1 MSLRSLQ
8 ALSTKTSFVAAHE
21 PHHNSIICP
30 VTPSLQAATTIQ
42 PHASSSSNPPSS
54 TLVSTALEFAPEA
67 TNAQPVDYVVL
78 PTAILYAKSHSGVF
92 IPCRALLD
100 SGSQLN
106 FITARLVKQLQLKT
120 HHAAV
125 SISGIGESTL
135 SSNMSTDIS
144 AQSRDRSFS
153 TSFSAVVT
161 RGITDYQPYFGLD
174 ISGWNIP
181 KNISLADPTFFKS
194 QRIDLLLGAGLFF
207 DLICIGQIRMADNLP
222 TLQKTKLGWIA
233 SGGLSR
239 VHNKHTSLSALY
251 KEPNPWEDP
260 LSDIVKRF
268 WEVDNC
274 CGTTPALSDEDALCF
289 QQSSASIRGDSYQ
302 RALRR
307 FKSFENKLD
316 KNHQLKESYSA
327 FMREYIDLGHMSLA
341 SKQQLVRQFYLPHHC
356 VEKPDSSTT
365 KFRVVFDGS
374 AKSTSGASLNDL
386 LHTGPAIQP
395 KLFNNLIQ
403 FRFLKVA
410 MCGDICKMYR
420 CVRITHPDQFLQCIL
435 WRDHQ
440 NESIRTY
447 TLDTVTYGTKPAA
460 FLAIRAMQQLAH
472 DEEPTFPL
480 AAKIV
485 CRDFYVDDLISGGD
499 SIEEAIQIRQQVKL
513 LLAKGH
519 FPIRKWC
526 SNEPD
531 ALKGE
536 SESDCEKLMEFKDGT
551 NIAKTLGL
559 AWSPSSDS
567 LLFNFA
573 EIVPEGSVTK
583 RSMLSMI
590 ARFYDPLGLIAPI
603 VTRLKVFL
611 QALWKERVN
620 WDECLSQSLHFEW
633 IKLISQLS
641 FVSSLKFSRFVL
653 MPLATVSQIQERTK
667 GMTWHHVPSQL
678 NPADILSRGC
688 TPLKLLD
695 SQLWHNG
702 PPFIQAASST
712 LPQNVDYPFE
722 LPERRQKV
730 LVLSTKTDLSASCKF
745 NNTFAKLQRT
755 FAYVYRFIA
764 LKRSDSTSSKGPL
777 TPDDIKCG
785 THLLIK
791 NIQLTHFAEEYK
803 ALSLKR
809 PLPTRSKLRS
819 LCPLLDAEG
828 LLRIGGRLQNSNLE
842 HEAKHPLLLPK
853 RQPVTAAM
861 ITYYHL
867 EFLHAGPQ
875 FLLATLRQRYW
886 PIGGLK
892 AVSNII
898 NRCVRCFRMRPK
910 LLEQVMA
917 PLPAERVQPSPTFH
931 VTGIDFCGPFY
942 VKSEVRNRS
951 PTKCYISI
959 FICFAT
965 KATHLELVEDL
976 STSSFIAALKRF
988 ISLRGKPHTIW
999 TDNATNFEGARNE
1012 LKELRDLFISDPQR
1026 NEIVRN
1032 CVALGIN
1039 WKFIPPRS
1047 PHFGGL
1053 WEAAVKSAKYHF
1065 YRVKTRMTWRY
1076 SRLGTSSGA
1085 KPMPLSTSQT

>member
-1 MSLRSLQ
+1 MSPITTQSS
-8 ALSTKTSFVAAHE
+8 AL
-21 PHHNSIICP
+21 C
-30 VTPSLQAATTIQ
+30 TPSLQAAATIQ

-161 RGITDYQPYFGLD
+161 RTITDYQPHFGLD

-274 CGTTPALSDEDALCF
+274 CGTTPALSDEDALCEQLF
-289 QQSSASIRGDSYQ
+289 LQGYTRLKSGQYSVRLPAKLSFDTLGDSYQ

-307 FKSFENKLD
+307 FKSLENKLD

-341 SKQQLVRQFYLPHHC
+341 SKQQLVPQFYLPHHC

-365 KFRVVFDGS
+365 KLRVVFDGS

-395 KLFNNLIQ
+395 KLFNILIQ

-573 EIVPEGSVTK
+573 EIVPEGPVTK
-583 RSMLSMI
+583 RSILSMI

-653 MPLATVSQIQERTK
+653 MPLATYELHGFCDASTAAYGACVFVRSEMQGVFSSHLLCSKSRVAPLKTLTIPKLELAAALLLSELIGNIAKCIQFECRYHCWTDSTVALAWIRESPSKFNVFVSNRVSQIQERTK

-688 TPLKLLD
+688 TPLELLD

-712 LPQNVDYPFE
+712 WPQNVAYPFE

-842 HEAKHPLLLPK
+842 YEAKHPLLLPK
-853 RQPVTAAM
+853 RHPVTAAM

-942 VKSEVRNRS
+942 VKSE
-951 PTKCYISI
+951 
-959 FICFAT
+959 
-965 KATHLELVEDL
+965 
-976 STSSFIAALKRF
+976 
-988 ISLRGKPHTIW
+988 
-999 TDNATNFEGARNE
+999 
-1012 LKELRDLFISDPQR
+1012 
-1026 NEIVRN
+1026 
-1032 CVALGIN
+1032 
-1039 WKFIPPRS
+1039 
-1047 PHFGGL
+1047 
-1053 WEAAVKSAKYHF
+1053 
-1065 YRVKTRMTWRY
+1065 KTRMTWRY